1 MATLWQDI
9 TYGFRMLLK
18 KPGFTVAAILSLAL
32 GIGANTTIFSIINGT
47 LLSTLPFQNPDRVMI
62 LWSVPTNNPSNR
74 NSATAAQYLAWKNGS
89 KSFASIGGYY
99 GRTVNL
105 NGEQKTVLA
114 ESSQMAQLTY
124 SMWDVLGVKPLLGR
138 VFTKDEDQDGNP
150 AKVAVLSYRF
160 WQRRFAG
167 STSAL
172 GQTFS
177 VDNAQITVIGVM
189 PEGFDFASNQ
199 TSYWAPMGF
208 LPQQLNSAAS
218 FLLVAGRL
226 KDGVRLEQARS
237 EMDSIAA
244 GLRQTLPERNR
255 DRGIFVENIQDAF
268 TQGLKEPLMILQGA
282 VVFVLLIA
290 CSNVAGLLLAR
301 AASRRSEVGVRAA
314 LGARRS
320 RVIRQLLTE
329 SVLLAAAGGALGGA
343 LGWAG
348 LRMILA
354 SLPEGSLPTENIGI
368 SGTVLAYTAAIS
380 ILTGLV
386 FGVLPALQT
395 SKVDLATSLKESGR
409 SGMDGSAR
417 QRVRQVLVAGQIA
430 LALVLLIGAGLM
442 MNTFLKLRSNK
453 LGADTSNLLSF
464 EFRFA
469 QSEMMKPVGQ
479 FRGFGLWDINPIT
492 GLTFDRMQQRLGAIP
507 GVVSAAGISRPP
519 LTGTMNMG
527 FSIQGRPAPEPG
539 TGPGLNANYYAITT
553 NYFSTMKI
561 PLLQGRDF
569 TSNDSA
575 AGPRV
580 VIISKAMAE
589 RWWPNENPVGK
600 TITLDF
606 VPNEVPREI
615 VGVAGDTLQGR
626 FEQQPQPTLYV
637 PHVQQTAQW
646 EGPFWNFRAAMYFV
660 IRTLDDPNKLI
671 PSVRSA
677 VAEIDSSKPAG
688 SLRTVEGYLND
699 GLSEVRVFMMLLAV
713 FGVSAA
719 VLAALGIYG
728 VMAYTVAQR
737 TREIGIRVALG
748 ATTGSVVGL
757 VVRQAILL
765 ITIGI
770 VVGVVG
776 AFALTRFLANFL
788 WQVSPTDPVTF
799 TTVSLGLLVIAVV
812 ACLAPTRRAVAVDPT
827 IALRYE

>member
-1 MATLWQDI
+1 MTTLWQDI
-9 TYGFRMLLK
+9 TYGFRMLVK

-47 LLSTLPFQNPDRVMI
+47 LLSALPYQDPDRVMI
-62 LWSVPTNNPSNR
+62 LWSVPTNEPNNR
-74 NSATAAQYLAWKNGS
+74 SSVTAAQYLAWKDTS
-89 KSFASIGGYY
+89 KAFSSIGGYY
-99 GRTVNL
+99 GRVVNL
-105 NGEQKTVLA
+105 NGEKSGALA
-114 ESSQMAQLTY
+114 ESIQMAQITS
-124 SMWDVLGVKPLLGR
+124 SMWDVLGVKPLIGR
-138 VFTKDEDQDGNP
+138 VFTPDEDQHGNP
-150 AKVAVLSYRF
+150 AKVAVLSYPF
-160 WQRRFAG
+160 WQSRFDGAA
-167 STSAL
+167 SAV
-172 GQTFS
+172 GQTVR
-177 VDNAQITVIGVM
+177 VDNEQITVIGVM
-189 PEGFDFASNQ
+189 PKDFDFANND
-199 TSYWAPMGF
+199 TAYWAPMGF
-208 LPQQLNSAAS
+208 TPQQLNSAAS
-218 FLLVAGRL
+218 FVLVAGRL
-226 KDGVRLEQARS
+226 KDGVRIEQART

-244 GLRQTLPERNR
+244 GLRQTAPERNR
-255 DRGIFVENIQDAF
+255 DRGIFVEEIQSAF
-268 TQGLKEPLMILQGA
+268 TQGLKEPLMVLQGA
-282 VVFVLLIA
+282 VIFVLLIA

-301 AASRRSEVGVRAA
+301 AASRRAEVGVRAA
-314 LGARRS
+314 LGARRG

-329 SVLLAAAGGALGGA
+329 SVMLALAGGALGGA

-354 SLPEGSLPTENIGI
+354 SLPEGSLPTDNIGI
-368 SGTVLAYTAAIS
+368 SGTVLAYTAAVS

-417 QRVRQVLVAGQIA
+417 QRVRQTLVAGQIA

-442 MNTFLKLRSNK
+442 MNSFLKLRSNK

-479 FRGFGLWDINPIT
+479 FRGFGLWEINPIT
-492 GLTFDRMQQRLGAIP
+492 GLTFDRMQQRLQGIP
-507 GVVSAAGISRPP
+507 GVISAAGINRPP
-519 LTGTMNMG
+519 LTGTMEMG

-539 TGPGLNANYYAITT
+539 TGPGLRASYYAVTP

-561 PLLQGRDF
+561 PVLQGRDF
-569 TSNDSA
+569 ATTDST
-575 AGPRV
+575 AGAPV
-580 VIISKAMAE
+580 VIISKTMAE
-589 RWWPNENPVGK
+589 RWWPNENPIGK

-606 VPNEVPREI
+606 VPNEVPRQI

-660 IRTLDDPNKLI
+660 IRTLDEPNKLI

-677 VAEIDSSKPAG
+677 VADIDSSKPAG

-699 GLSEVRVFMMLLAV
+699 GLSEVRVFMMMLTV
-713 FGVSAA
+713 FGISAA

-748 ATTGSVVGL
+748 ASSGNVVGL

-776 AFALTRFLANFL
+776 AFALTRFLATFL
-788 WQVSPTDPVTF
+788 WQVSPTDPLTF
-799 TTVSLGLLVIAVV
+799 AAVSFGLLLVAVL
-812 ACLAPTRRAVAVDPT
+812 ACLVPTRRAVGVDPT
-827 IALRYE
+827 VALRYE